1 LAFGEHAMRNWRLRY
16 LLPLCALLCA
26 TAAWAPPIL
35 PPWVALSDPNV
46 SISAGRFTAAEDAQ
60 GRWTFEVESQ
70 LRGDPP
76 ATATLLVRM
85 PHTSVRPEIGLPM
98 IIAHSAVR
106 SAPMKPRRVV
116 SDESQRAVLSIE
128 GLPAALFN
136 NDDRWTAAL
145 LRSNPYTPAQ
155 GEYRTT
161 LFLALED
168 EDAQWASLWAAELAV
183 RWAELMPFS
192 RREQDLLSS
201 FVQRTTATD
210 AARAALL
217 TTALDHQPAFGV
229 GFVAAAATILSDNP
243 LSAAKETPALLY
255 AALLVAE
262 AHPEE
267 VDGAVLARWLRSTP
281 VHAERAAFGLRAR
294 SPDLEARAVERA
306 LAELPADSA
315 IARFLREH
323 KGRMLTP

>member
-1 LAFGEHAMRNWRLRY
+1 MRNRRLRY
-16 LLPLCALLCA
+16 LLLLCALLLCA

-46 SISAGRFTAAEDAQ
+46 SISAGRFTAAEDAE

-76 ATATLLVRM
+76 LTATLLVRM
-85 PHTSVRPEIGLPM
+85 PHASVRPEVGLPM

-116 SDESQRAVLSIE
+116 SDESRRAVLSIE
-128 GLPAALFN
+128 GLPAALFSH
-136 NDDRWTAAL
+136 DDRWTAAL

-155 GEYRTT
+155 GEYRST
-161 LFLALED
+161 LFMALAD

-183 RWAELMPFS
+183 RWAELRPFS
-192 RREQDLLSS
+192 TQERDLVLS

-229 GFVAAAATILSDNP
+229 DFVAAAAAILSDSP
-243 LSAAKETPALLY
+243 LSAATETPALLY

-262 AHPEE
+262 AHPED
-267 VDGAVLARWLRSTP
+267 VDSADLARWLRSTP

-294 SPDLEARAVERA
+294 SPDLEARAVEQA
-306 LAELPADSA
+306 LAELPADSEVA
-315 IARFLREH
+315 HFLREH
-323 KGRMLTP
+323 KGRMIAP